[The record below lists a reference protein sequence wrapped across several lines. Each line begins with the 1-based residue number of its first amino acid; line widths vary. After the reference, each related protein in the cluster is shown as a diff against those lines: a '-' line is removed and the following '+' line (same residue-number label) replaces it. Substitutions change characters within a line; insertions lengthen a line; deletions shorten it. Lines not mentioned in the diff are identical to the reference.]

1 MTGAASFAW
10 KFMTDSR
17 RSKIRRMISAG
28 PEHPTRG
35 IESDMGGGN
44 ACERERRCENFTRS
58 PGDCSECAAMNNKM
72 RFEFV
77 RSMGFCAS
85 LYASNLCSIKG
96 TRI

>member
-44 ACERERRCENFTRS
+44 AREREREGVKIS

-85 LYASNLCSIKG
+85 LYASNLCSIKE

>member
-44 ACERERRCENFTRS
+44 AREREREREGVKISRVHRMTAPS
-58 PGDCSECAAMNNKM
+58 AP
-72 RFEFV
+72 
-77 RSMGFCAS
+77 
-85 LYASNLCSIKG
+85 L
-96 TRI
+96 

>member
-44 ACERERRCENFTRS
+44 ARERERE
-58 PGDCSECAAMNNKM
+58 K
-72 RFEFV
+72 V
-77 RSMGFCAS
+77 
-85 LYASNLCSIKG
+85 
-96 TRI
+96 